1 MKERMNNQNAPRSVY
16 ETGGRHAKDVTLTP
30 EHIIS
35 QLKCI
40 TNLGGVQVSA
50 LPYPKREEIYCL
62 GKREFLDL
70 RTPRCSY
77 DDFIH
82 QWVEVCRV

>member
-1 MKERMNNQNAPRSVY
+1 MMRNENASRRSC
-16 ETGGRHAKDVTLTP
+16 TPDGRHAKDIALTP
-30 EHIIS
+30 EQIIS
-35 QLKCI
+35 QFKCI